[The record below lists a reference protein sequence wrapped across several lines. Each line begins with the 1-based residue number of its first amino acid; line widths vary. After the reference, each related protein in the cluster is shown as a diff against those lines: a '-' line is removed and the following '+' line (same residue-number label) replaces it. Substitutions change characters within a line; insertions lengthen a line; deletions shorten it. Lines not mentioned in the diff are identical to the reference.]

1 MGEPLIRISGLRK
14 TYIMGHSA
22 VHALDGLAL
31 SVDPQSFLV
40 VMGPSGSGKSTLLHL
55 VGGLDRPTGGHLEVN
70 GQSLE
75 VMDENALARYRQ
87 RFVGF
92 IFQSFNLITSMSA
105 LENVEFP
112 LRFARI
118 PRRQRQARAQ
128 ELLTQVGLADRALHR
143 PTELSGGEQQRVA
156 IARALVNNP
165 QLILA
170 DEPTGNLDTHSGSSI
185 MQLLAD
191 LHNSGH
197 TVLVVTHDPRMTGF
211 ATDTIHL
218 LDGKVISTENGKNLL
233 ANPPSAV

>member
-233 ANPPSAV
+233 ANPPSPV

>member
-1 MGEPLIRISGLRK
+1 MGEPLISISGLRK

>member
-118 PRRQRQARAQ
+118 PVWQTGLYTARPSSPEENSS
-128 ELLTQVGLADRALHR
+128 ELPSPGRWSTTRSSSWPTSPPGTWILTAARVSCSCWQICIIPAIPSWWS
-143 PTELSGGEQQRVA
+143 PTTRE
-156 IARALVNNP
+156 
-165 QLILA
+165 
-170 DEPTGNLDTHSGSSI
+170 
-185 MQLLAD
+185 
-191 LHNSGH
+191 
-197 TVLVVTHDPRMTGF
+197 
-211 ATDTIHL
+211 
-218 LDGKVISTENGKNLL
+218 
-233 ANPPSAV
+233 

>member
-218 LDGKVISTENGKNLL
+218 LDGKVISTENGKTLL
-233 ANPPSAV
+233 ANPPSPV